1 MALATASAAE
11 RAYYEYVSAQQ
22 IASSHQQIAHAADTS
37 LKLAE
42 RYFQA
47 GNISPRQF
55 ALARG
60 AAAEEVLNSLEAQGA
75 EARARTTLANVLG
88 IAADGSWQTLKQ
100 LPEPTDARDSLKDL
114 AALAAESRLDLAA
127 AEVRARSLA
136 DRLQL
141 TARTSGL
148 GELDIGLAFERESN
162 GAKLTGPVLEWEVPA
177 FSRNQAAL
185 MRGRAELEAA
195 IIEHRKLAIDVENQ
209 VHLAHATLDGA
220 KAKADIY
227 RGRLIPARVAA
238 TDRAQEEE
246 NFMLI
251 GAFELI
257 QAQQDEYAS
266 YIGYLTAVRD
276 YWLARG
282 DLRKAVGNQ
291 LPSTLTTKPR
301 PVDVESLF
309 RQPSPSPHRHPQH
322 STSPEETQHHN
333 HTAPEK
339 GQ

>member
-1 MALATASAAE
+1 
-11 RAYYEYVSAQQ
+11 
-22 IASSHQQIAHAADTS
+22 
-37 LKLAE
+37 
-42 RYFQA
+42 
-47 GNISPRQF
+47 
-55 ALARG
+55 
-60 AAAEEVLNSLEAQGA
+60 
-75 EARARTTLANVLG
+75 LG

-209 VHLAHATLDGA
+209 VHLAHATLAGA

-251 GAFELI
+251 GSFELI
-257 QAQQDEYAS
+257 QAKQDEYAS

-276 YWLARG
+276 YWLARS

-291 LPSTLTTKPR
+291 LPGTLATKPR
-301 PVDVESLF
+301 PVDVDSLF
-309 RQPSPSPHRHPQH
+309 RQPAPSPHGHHQH
-322 STSPEETQHHN
+322 STSPEKTQHHN